1 MDRAFNHQQER
12 EGTQQQQHQ
21 QLKLCLPLVRLRS
34 FGNPNPNPFCV
45 LRFWVA
51 KSLRNFYCRVSFSK
65 GFCLR
70 GFRYNGMVVNN
81 SVFCASPSFLEE
93 GKAVMEGLI
102 EKNQGIEDGNE
113 RCEENGGQIETF
125 GDLIEEARRE
135 SSSSSDFLTSETT
148 GHEEQSHSS
157 SESSS
162 PPSLGWPIQKAEIQD
177 CSSTNGAEDEEKPH
191 LGDRKLKKQVSAI
204 SGFKSLT
211 FSPCDTHTVTNKQK
225 F

>member
-1 MDRAFNHQQER
+1 MGRAFDHQQER
-12 EGTQQQQHQ
+12 DGTQQQQQQQHQ

-34 FGNPNPNPFCV
+34 FGNPKPFCV

-51 KSLRNFYCRVSFSK
+51 KSLRNFYCRVNFSK

-70 GFRYNGMVVNN
+70 GFRYDGMVVNN
-81 SVFCASPSFLEE
+81 TVFCASPIFLEE
-93 GKAVMEGLI
+93 GKAAMEGLT
-102 EKNQGIEDGNE
+102 ERNDGIEDRN
-113 RCEENGGQIETF
+113 EENGGQIETF

-177 CSSTNGAEDEEKPH
+177 CTSTNGAEDEEKPH

-204 SGFKSLT
+204 PGFYSLSL
-211 FSPCDTHTVTNKQK
+211 SPLRHTYRHKQTK
-225 F
+225 